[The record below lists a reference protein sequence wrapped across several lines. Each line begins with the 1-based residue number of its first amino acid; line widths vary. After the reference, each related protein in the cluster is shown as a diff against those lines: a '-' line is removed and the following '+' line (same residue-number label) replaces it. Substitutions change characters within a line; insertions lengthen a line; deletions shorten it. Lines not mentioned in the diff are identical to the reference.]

1 VRLRVLATA
10 AAAALVTP
18 GGAAAHV
25 RTSSPAVDYE
35 VKVAPLRAPLA
46 GAVAVRVYRT
56 DLALGLTAL
65 GGHRVVVLGYLG
77 EPFLRFAPGAVYVN
91 SDSLTARGS
100 GLTASPRSGSARWRL
115 YAHRPR
121 LVWHDARVR
130 GLPKG
135 VDRGRW
141 TIPVRVDGRRTV
153 LAGEIRRVHVPPSWP
168 WLALGAVFLAATV
181 WILARRS
188 ADRLRTAAIALGA
201 LAGYATLLISI
212 GFAAAPSAS
221 EGIWVEAGNEIVLTL
236 IGFAVLLWGSRDA
249 RALAGGALGLLALA
263 VGLTDLPVFLHGL
276 VLSVTPGNVTRA
288 AVAVAIAAGTAATV
302 VGGFVFFDVLAHYE
316 EPSST
321 EQYL

>member
-1 VRLRVLATA
+1 MRLRVLATA
-10 AAAALVTP
+10 AAVALVTP

-46 GAVAVRVYRT
+46 GAVAIRVYRT

-130 GLPKG
+130 SLPEG
-135 VDRGRW
+135 VDRARW
-141 TIPVRVDGRRTV
+141 TIPVRVDGRRAV
-153 LAGEIRRVHVPPSWP
+153 LAGQIRRVHVPPSWP

-188 ADRLRTAAIALGA
+188 ADRLRTAAIVLGA
-201 LAGYATLLISI
+201 LAGCATLLIAI

-276 VLSVTPGNVTRA
+276 VLSGTPGNVTRA
-288 AVAVAIAAGTAATV
+288 AVALAIAAGGAATV